1 MKHESLQF
9 KEDFRVVFQ
18 LRELQAAEMTLHP
31 GDQEGGPDNRH
42 RGADQWLYVV
52 SGKGL
57 AIIDGVEQ
65 ELAAGSLLVVEKG
78 EKHEIRNTGS
88 APLKT
93 LNFYSPPA
101 YDRNE
106 EPLPAGRK

>member
-1 MKHESLQF
+1 MKHEHLKF
-9 KEDFRVVFQ
+9 EEDFRVVFQ
-18 LRELQAAEMTLHP
+18 LREVQAAEMTLAP
-31 GDQEGGPDNRH
+31 GDHEGGADNRH

-52 SGKGL
+52 SGEGL
-57 AIIDGVEQ
+57 AIIEGVE
-65 ELAAGSLLVVEKG
+65 EKLNAGSLLVVEKD

-106 EPLPAGRK
+106 DPLPAGRK

>member
-1 MKHESLQF
+1 MKHERLKF
-9 KEDFRVVFQ
+9 EEDFRVVFQ
-18 LRELQAAEMTLHP
+18 CREVQAAEMTLGP
-31 GDQEGGPDNRH
+31 GDDEGGPDNYH

-57 AIIDGVEQ
+57 AIVDGVEQ
-65 ELAAGSLLVVEKG
+65 GLESGSLLVVEKG

-88 APLKT
+88 VPLKT

-106 EPLPAGRK
+106 DPLPAGRK

>member
-1 MKHESLQF
+1 MKHERLEF
-9 KEDFRVVFQ
+9 KKDFRVVFQ
-18 LRELQAAEMTLHP
+18 CREVQAAEMTLDP
-31 GDQEGGPDNRH
+31 GGDEGGPDNRH

-52 SGKGL
+52 SGEGL

-65 ELAAGSLLVVEKG
+65 ELQAGSLLVVEKG
-78 EKHEIRNTGS
+78 EKHEIRNTGR

-101 YDRNE
+101 YDYNE
-106 EPLPAGRK
+106 DPLPAGRK